1 MQELEEKILLHVQQF
16 HLFGYHFLQEVK
28 KKVFSILAWFGYKPR
43 EDYLE
48 MPKWQQEF
56 EEQFDARLEYNDLIE
71 KGMLRVGE
79 EGKYELTE
87 KGREEAE
94 KRTKETEEGAAFIG
108 KHLLSPQATARNTIK
123 DELVN
128 SLERTFKPEYI
139 PILSE
144 FEFSLG
150 ERFDFE
156 KEFDNPIKPL
166 SDKGLLVKE
175 DDKLILAKKG
185 EKHVDKVFGS
195 MKYHHHT

>member
-56 EEQFDARLEYNDLIE
+56 EEQFDARLEYN
-71 KGMLRVGE
+71 
-79 EGKYELTE
+79 
-87 KGREEAE
+87 
-94 KRTKETEEGAAFIG
+94 
-108 KHLLSPQATARNTIK
+108 
-123 DELVN
+123 ELVN
-128 SLERTFKPEYI
+128 SLERTFKPKYI

-166 SDKGLLVKE
+166 SDKGLLVSLK
-175 DDKLILAKKG
+175 
-185 EKHVDKVFGS
+185 
-195 MKYHHHT
+195 